1 MPQFI
6 VTCPPG
12 FEYLLVDELESL
24 GEISAK
30 EGLTQVFVDCSW
42 PEIYRLCLWSRLANR
57 VLYPLSEFDANSDE
71 ELYRQVR
78 DINWDLHLS
87 HDSTLAVDF
96 VSRRSKLN
104 HQQYG
109 ALKIKDAIVD
119 YFRDEYG
126 ERPSIDTEMP
136 DVRVHCRVNKNRATL
151 CIDLSG
157 KSLHQRGYRQK
168 TGEAPIKENFAAAM
182 LYRADWLNALEQRHW
197 LMDPMCG
204 SGTLVIEAALMAS
217 GRAPGLDRLYWG
229 FKGWKP
235 FHREFWEAEVATA
248 IQKHKETVAAGL
260 PEIFASDKD
269 SMVLAIAKENAE
281 RAGVVDFIQWQVGP
295 FQSARR
301 PSSKL
306 PGLIITNPPYGER
319 LEQKQQVAKIYSELG
334 QWLKSNFEDDRAL
347 ILSSD
352 KSHGH
357 ALGIR
362 AEKIYRLMNGPIE
375 CELLKLPLTSSA
387 FVETRKKTTPDNYQ
401 EGLSE
406 QASML
411 ANRLQKNLASLKS
424 FINQQEIGCYRLY
437 DADLPE
443 YAAAIDVYDDCL
455 HIQEYAPPATIEKH
469 KALRRLRDIE
479 RVAGG
484 VMGIPEEHVFVKTRA
499 RQKGD
504 TQYTKQNKANHIK
517 IVSENN
523 ASFEVNLSD
532 YLDTGLFLDHR
543 KARKLLAKWSSKQTR
558 LLNLF
563 CYTGSASVQA
573 ALKGAVTVNVDLSNT
588 YLEWAKRNFMLNQLE
603 LGKHEF
609 VRANCMEWLGEA
621 VESYQN
627 GFDLI
632 FIDPPTFSNSKK
644 MDKHFDIQTEH
655 VALLKQAL
663 SMLRPGGKL
672 LFSNNFKRFKMEFS
686 APEGYRMRELSKETT
701 SRDFARKPLHRSWL
715 IENPNGKN

>member
-12 FEYLLVDELESL
+12 FEYLLVDELQSL

-30 EGLTQVFVDCSW
+30 EGLTQVFVDCGW

-57 VLYPLSEFDANSDE
+57 VLYPLSEFEVNSDD
-71 ELYRQVR
+71 ELYQHVR

-126 ERPSIDTEMP
+126 ERPSVDTEMP

-182 LYRADWLNALEQRHW
+182 LNRADWPKALEQKHW
-197 LMDPMCG
+197 LLDPMCG
-204 SGTLVIEAALMAS
+204 SGTLAIEAALMAS

-235 FHREFWEAEVATA
+235 FHRELWEAEVAAA

-269 SMVLAIAKENAE
+269 SIVLAIAKENAE
-281 RAGVVDFIQWQVGP
+281 RAGVADFIQWQVGP

-319 LEQKQQVAKIYSELG
+319 LEQKQQVAKIYSDLG

-387 FVETRKKTTPDNYQ
+387 FVEARKKTTPDNYQ

-406 QASML
+406 QAGML

-424 FINQQEIGCYRLY
+424 FINQQGIGCYRLY

-484 VMGIPEEHVFVKTRA
+484 VMGIPEERVFVKTRA

-523 ASFEVNLSD
+523 IRYEVNLSD

-573 ALKGAVTVNVDLSNT
+573 ALKGAETVNIDLSNT

-603 LGKHEF
+603 LGNHEF
-609 VRANCMEWLGEA
+609 VRANCMEWLGQA
-621 VESYQN
+621 IESKKH

-663 SMLRPGGKL
+663 SLLNPGGKL

-686 APEGYRMRELSKETT
+686 APEGYRIRELTKETT

-715 IENPNGKN
+715 IESLHR